1 MSKRILFILSF
12 CLLFFF
18 SCEKD
23 CKLEPIPDDIFD
35 LNKINEVMLFK
46 YQNEIDS
53 AEIINKYNYY
63 EKTSFKGPMNI
74 RDCEHYKSYELK
86 FKEDQILVSI
96 RKNVADSLELEVYA
110 FGNCQNL
117 KINSKIHENE
127 LRLNKEYLFEKKSDC
142 EQTNSNIK
150 KLVLNGFLI
159 KSITTLDG
167 KTWTLQ

>member
-1 MSKRILFILSF
+1 MSNRILLILCFFS
-12 CLLFFF
+12 LFFF

-23 CKLEPIPDDIFD
+23 CNLEPIPDDIFD

-46 YQNEIDS
+46 CQNEIDS
-53 AEIINKYNYY
+53 TEIIDKYNYY
-63 EKTSFKGPMNI
+63 EKTSFKGPMNY
-74 RDCEHYKSYELK
+74 RECQHYKSYELQ

-96 RKNVADSLELEVYA
+96 RKNVSDSLELEIYA
-110 FGNCQNL
+110 FGNCPNL
-117 KINSKIHENE
+117 NINRKIPEDE
-127 LRLNKEYLFEKKSDC
+127 LRLNKEYIFEKKLDC

-150 KLVLNGFLI
+150 KVILNGFLI